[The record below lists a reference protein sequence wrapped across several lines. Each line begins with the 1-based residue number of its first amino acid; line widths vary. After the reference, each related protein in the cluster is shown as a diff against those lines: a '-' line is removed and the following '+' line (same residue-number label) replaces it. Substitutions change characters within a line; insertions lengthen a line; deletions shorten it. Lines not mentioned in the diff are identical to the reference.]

1 MVEALTKTNME
12 TKSLIRTLMEG
23 QVLSE
28 PEAESAMNA
37 LMSGDMTPAQIA
49 SILTALRV
57 RGETS
62 DEIAGFAR
70 AMRQHAQQI
79 HPQKE
84 GLLDTCG
91 TGGDTLKTWN
101 LSTATAFV
109 AAAAGVPVAKHGNRA
124 VTSACGSADV
134 LEACGVNLAMSPERV
149 QEAIERLGIG
159 FLFAPQ
165 HHPAMK
171 YAAPVRKEL
180 GARTVFNL
188 LGPLTNPAGAKR
200 QLLGVFDWKWLVPMA
215 EALGKLGAE
224 HALVVHGMDGLDEVS
239 PVGTTVAAHLK
250 PDGTIETLEWTPE
263 DLGLK
268 RLLPGEIKAGE
279 SVEESAALFRDALS
293 GNHEALSRSLL
304 PSAAAALWVAGRVE
318 ELSEGFWL
326 AQRAIESGRALEL
339 LEQYTEFSHR

>member
-1 MVEALTKTNME
+1 ME

-37 LMSGDMTPAQIA
+37 LMSGAMTPAQIA

-134 LEACGVNLAMSPERV
+134 LEACGVNLAMSPEQV

-304 PSAAAALWVAGRVE
+304 PNAAAALWVAGRVE
-318 ELSEGFWL
+318 ELSEGVWL